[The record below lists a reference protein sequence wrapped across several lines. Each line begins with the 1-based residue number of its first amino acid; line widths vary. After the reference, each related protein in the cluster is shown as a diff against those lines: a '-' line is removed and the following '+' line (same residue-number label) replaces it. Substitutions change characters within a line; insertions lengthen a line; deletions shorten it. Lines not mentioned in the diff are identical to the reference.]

1 MFDGWTFLA
10 GLGIFLFGM
19 FMLEESLRL
28 LAGRSLKTLIRRFTN
43 TRARALATGI
53 CTTALLQSSSAV
65 SLMVLAFVGAG
76 LLTLGNAIT
85 VLMGAM
91 LGTTFTAWIIALF
104 GFSLK
109 IDALALP
116 VIGIGGL
123 GLIVFG
129 SSPRFIH
136 LSRLLVA
143 FGFLFLGLDF
153 MKTSVEAFATT
164 IDLARL
170 PDLGLWVYLL
180 AGLVL
185 TAVMQSSSAAIAVIL
200 TTLFAGIIDFS
211 QGTAMVVGANVGTT
225 VTILI
230 GAIGGIPAKKQAAL
244 SSLVF
249 NLGTALVVLPAL
261 PLLNRIIRLV
271 FDPTTDAVLSIAAFH
286 TLFNLVGIVLFLPA
300 VGLLTRLLERLFPEQ
315 RSVLTRFIRN
325 TSPEVPEAAT
335 TALRNEV
342 LHQLSLSMGYIADR
356 YQLPPRPALPVAV
369 PAAAGS
375 AEIPPIG
382 YADLERLHAEIF
394 TFYAHVQA
402 HKIGETEAMQLEP
415 VIRSSRSAMNATK
428 NLHELLAEIE
438 DIGRDDNP
446 FLIKAH
452 QGFKQRLEVLRDTVD
467 RVCREPDD
475 EQVATVLEQALQAAE
490 DADKAFIRAC
500 SRAIARN
507 AIREH
512 QVTRLLMANRSFT
525 QSHRMVVLS
534 LQNLTRGFRTPGGNG
549 AAPGPNGE

>member
-1 MFDGWTFLA
+1 MFDGWKFLA

-53 CTTALLQSSSAV
+53 CTTAVLQSSSAV

-91 LGTTFTAWIIALF
+91 LGTTFTAWIVALF

-136 LSRLLVA
+136 LSKLLVA

-153 MKTSVEAFATT
+153 MKTSVEAFASV
-164 IDLARL
+164 IDLSRL
-170 PDLGLWVYLL
+170 PDLGLWVYML

-200 TTLFAGIIDFS
+200 TTLFAGIIDFG

-230 GAIGGIPAKKQAAL
+230 GAIGGTPAKKQAAL

-261 PLLNRIIRLV
+261 PLFTRVIRLA
-271 FDPTTDAVLSIAAFH
+271 FDPATDSVLGIAAFH
-286 TLFNLVGIVLFLPA
+286 TLFNLVGIILFLPA
-300 VGLLTRLLERLFPEQ
+300 VGLLTRSLERLFPEE
-315 RSVLTRFIRN
+315 RSVLTRFISN
-325 TSPEVPEAAT
+325 TSPEVPEAAI

-342 LHQLSLSMGYIADR
+342 LHQMSLSLGYIAAR
-356 YQLPPRPALPVAV
+356 YRLSPRPAPPVVEPAAAV
-369 PAAAGS
+369 PA
-375 AEIPPIG
+375 EIPVVG
-382 YADLERLHAEIF
+382 YADLERLHAGIF

-402 HKIGETEAMQLEP
+402 HELGATEAKQLEP
-415 VIRSSRSAMNATK
+415 VIRSSRSTMNATK

-446 FLIKAH
+446 FLVQAH
-452 QGFKQRLEVLRDTVD
+452 QGFKERLEQLRDTVD

-475 EQVATVLEQALQAAE
+475 ERVAAALEQALQAVE
-490 DADKAFIRAC
+490 EADKAFIRAC

-534 LQNLTRGFRTPGGNG
+534 LQNLTRGFQLSAVNDGPPPLNNG
-549 AAPGPNGE
+549 